1 MTRGQRT
8 ADIQPSLK
16 SHANANSMDM
26 KLSTVLFS
34 NFLRF
39 VKNTDVPILL
49 CLVYLREKI

>member
-1 MTRGQRT
+1 
-8 ADIQPSLK
+8 
-16 SHANANSMDM
+16 MDM

-49 CLVYLREKI
+49 CLVHLREKDLVRQQTTGVR